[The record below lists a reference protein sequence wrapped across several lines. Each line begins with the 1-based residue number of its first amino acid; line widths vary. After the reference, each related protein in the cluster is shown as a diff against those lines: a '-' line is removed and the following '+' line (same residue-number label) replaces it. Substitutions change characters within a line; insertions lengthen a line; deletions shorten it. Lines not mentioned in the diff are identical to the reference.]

1 MTTTQSTLSDLA
13 RLYPGGTMI
22 LHRFGLDFC
31 CGGGRSLESACMAK
45 GIDPADVLRTLES
58 SGLDDD
64 GVALHLDLWDI
75 DLLVR
80 YIEQNHHAFLRQLL
94 PTLQQ
99 QVTKVVTK
107 HGERFPEIHAIAELV
122 DDLAETLEV
131 HMRDE
136 ENGVFLL
143 VRNGDLQ
150 TGADEEVHRHE
161 ADHEAVGRKLDQLR
175 MLTNDFTPPEGACN
189 THRSVYALLDRLVT
203 DTMQHIFLENAI
215 LFPKVATTSTPH
227 S

>member
-1 MTTTQSTLSDLA
+1 MTTTQTSLADLA
-13 RLYPGGTMI
+13 RTYPGGTMI

-31 CGGGRSLESACMAK
+31 CGGGRSLEAACLAK
-45 GIDPADVLRTLES
+45 GIDPADVLATLES

-64 GVALHLDLWDI
+64 GVALHLDLWDV

-99 QVTKVVTK
+99 QVAKVVTK
-107 HGERFPEIHAIAELV
+107 HGERYPEIHAIAELV
-122 DDLAETLEV
+122 DDLAESLDT

-136 ENGVFLL
+136 ETGIFST
-143 VRNGDLQ
+143 VRAGGLQ
-150 TGADEEVHRHE
+150 AGANDEVQRHE

-203 DTMQHIFLENAI
+203 DTMQHIFLENAV
-215 LFPKVATTSTPH
+215 LFPKLTNTTSTH
-227 S
+227 